1 LGEIKLMDSLN
12 PFPDPDGNI
21 ISYENNNNYFV
32 FDSHNFPIEL
42 HKSYIKGY
50 IDINFPNII
59 KNDLFNKND
68 FDLYLKYY
76 CRKYFIINPDEP
88 TDVALT
94 NLSIKLK
101 TDFQN
106 ELIKLNKYLKLAK
119 QYIYTIILIS

>member
-1 LGEIKLMDSLN
+1 MDSLN
-12 PFPDPDGNI
+12 SFPDPDGNI

>member
-1 LGEIKLMDSLN
+1 MGSLN
-12 PFPDPDGNI
+12 SFPDPDGNI

-32 FDSHNFPIEL
+32 SDSHNFPIEL
-42 HKSYIKGY
+42 HKSYVKGY

-94 NLSIKLK
+94 NLSIKFK
-101 TDFQN
+101 SDFQN